1 MSSSASMPS
10 AVIHPLNELVL
21 VDDDKLTV
29 EIVSWIVRKT
39 SFTSK
44 LFTDTREAMAYL
56 KVNTPK
62 LLVVDFYMPCM
73 TGLEFLSEL
82 HACTDLS
89 QSAVFLCSAV
99 PPPKSSGQMFA
110 AMNVDIL
117 EKQQICDKK
126 HLGLLL
132 EQYLEPSAAL
142 DPSGPVPARKIG

>member
-1 MSSSASMPS
+1 MSSTAPMPS

-29 EIVSWIVRKT
+29 EIVSWIVKKT
-39 SFTSK
+39 GFTSK
-44 LFTDTREAMAYL
+44 LFTDTEVAMAYL

-62 LLVVDFYMPCM
+62 LLVVDFYMPRM

-82 HACTDLS
+82 HTCTDLS

-99 PPPKSSGQMFA
+99 PPPPSSSDRFA
-110 AMNVDIL
+110 ALSVDIL

-126 HLGLLL
+126 LLGLLL
-132 EQYLEPSAAL
+132 EKHLEPGVS
-142 DPSGPVPARKIG
+142 PG